1 MSKPSPKFAYNRA
14 TNLLGNV
21 VSNVDFL
28 VVQQHTVD
36 GLNSRLGCLSGLI
49 VYKSVAFGATMLV
62 RGDLAGQN
70 VTECGKRIVQSL
82 VIDCFVQVL
91 DENVALASL
100 AEGGVTLGPHDAAI
114 DHPPRLAFILQALM
128 CSCMLLTTHG
138 P

>member
-1 MSKPSPKFAYNRA
+1 MSKPTPRFAYNRA

-36 GLNSRLGCLSGLI
+36 SLDSRLGCLSGLI

-91 DENVALASL
+91 DENVALTGL
-100 AEGGVTLGPHDAAI
+100 AEGGVTLRPHDTAA
-114 DHPPRLAFILQALM
+114 LK
-128 CSCMLLTTHG
+128 
-138 P
+138 